1 MKIMYCITSSSWGG
15 AQLHVFELCKDQIK
29 RGNEVIFVVGSK
41 GPLLNKIK
49 SINGVK
55 IILLSSLRR
64 EISPLND
71 IRAIFELRSLIK
83 DERPNI
89 LHLHSSKAG
98 TLGRLACIG
107 LRKQTKVIFTV
118 HGWSF
123 TDGIPSAFK
132 RKLFRNVE
140 KVVSG
145 FTDLFI
151 CVSNYDEKIG
161 MRDGVLNTNSNVRVI
176 HNGSKAPRENNVNY
190 SVHSPIR
197 LVMVARFSPQKDQET
212 LIKAVAKLPKD
223 SYELTFVGNG
233 ETLQYNKKLVSQYGL
248 TNNVKFVGFKDDIS
262 EYLINNDIYI
272 LSTHYEGL
280 PISIIEAMSYGLP
293 VLATNVGGNSEL
305 VENNINGFLFT
316 SKSELI
322 DKLTFIINNPGIIKK
337 MGKQSY
343 RIFSDKYYL
352 SSCLN
357 KVNNAYAKLIDN
369 RS

>member
-1 MKIMYCITSSSWGG
+1 MKKILYFITTSEWGG
-15 AQLHVFELCKDQIK
+15 ASRYVYELCKYEK
-29 RGNEVIFVVGSK
+29 FRGNEVYLVVGSQGK
-41 GPLLNKIK
+41 LSDKVSKL
-49 SINGVK
+49 GVK
-55 IILLSSLRR
+55 VFIVESVKRNID
-64 EISPLND
+64 PLND
-71 IRAIFELRSLIK
+71 FESIFKVRKLVKKIK
-83 DERPNI
+83 PDI
-89 LHLHSSKAG
+89 VHLNSSKAG
-98 TLGRLACIG
+98 IIGRIACKGI
-107 LRKQTKVIFTV
+107 KTKVVFTV

-197 LVMVARFSPQKDQET
+197 LVMVARFSPQKDHET